1 MSRIDFPANPNVGQD
16 YTYNN
21 SVWRWDGFVWRR
33 IPDPGA
39 PGPTG
44 PAGAPGLT
52 GPAGPDLSL
61 IHI

>member
-44 PAGAPGLT
+44 PAGAPG
-52 GPAGPDLSL
+52 
-61 IHI
+61 